1 MAKVLPMQTASAFGH
16 LPRVKGKVPF
26 RTSLSRHVAKL
37 FSKMIC
43 SGWSGLAVC
52 PIK

>member
-16 LPRVKGKVPF
+16 LRRVKGKAPF
-26 RTSLSRHVAKL
+26 GSFLFRPDAKL
-37 FSKMIC
+37 FSKMTF
-43 SGWSGLAVC
+43 SGWSGLAGR